1 MLGSFET
8 ENEAELA
15 GFRWCRAWVEN
26 HGQYVV
32 CVRAQNAIRTQ
43 LSRRQRKKCPF
54 RTSRPSALCLVACAA
69 DAGLGLHNKYPL
81 PSFPNRW
88 SGLSWH
94 SNDVIANVANSY
106 ENSCREALA
115 VAEQNASAN
124 ESCVNQLAATRANCR
139 APVACLKESCA
150 HSLLSHRRSMRFS
163 LRVRRACA
171 DACARDLPSST
182 ASRTSISSAPR
193 SFSGDASSAS
203 TPSRPMSQSA
213 VA

>member
-1 MLGSFET
+1 ML
-8 ENEAELA
+8 
-15 GFRWCRAWVEN
+15 FRRKY
-26 HGQYVV
+26 HD
-32 CVRAQNAIRTQ
+32 TP
-43 LSRRQRKKCPF
+43 LSAMLTL
-54 RTSRPSALCLVACAA
+54 RTSRPGALCLVACAA
-69 DAGLGLHNKYPL
+69 DAGLAPHNEYPL
-81 PSFPNRW
+81 PSSPNSR

-94 SNDVIANVANSY
+94 SNDVVTNVANSHQ
-106 ENSCREALA
+106 NVIREAVS
-115 VAEQNASAN
+115 VAEWNTSAN
-124 ESCVNQLAATRANCR
+124 EGCVNQLAATRADCR
-139 APVACLKESCA
+139 ALIACLKESCA

-203 TPSRPMSQSA
+203 APSRPISHSA